1 MDLLL
6 HGVVGEHV
14 VVDPY
19 YVPRLLSLGT
29 EPMDT
34 LYHRIHE
41 IAHTHTLAAGATA
54 TAVAAAMCGAVHV
67 LVLLLP
73 VVLST
78 RALRAPQYST
88 TECWS
93 TVAHRDTHIH

>member
-54 TAVAAAMCGAVHV
+54 TAVAAAMCGAVQV
-67 LVLLLP
+67 CASAATP
-73 VVLST
+73 VALST
-78 RALRAPQYST
+78 RALRAIVQCHGVLEHCST
-88 TECWS
+88 Q
-93 TVAHRDTHIH
+93 RYTH